1 MILGSWSISP
11 DKIIINREICRKR
24 TFPPIPTNNLP
35 DFSIFSTKF
44 IITKPVV
51 ASFKCSSTKKEYNN
65 VENIF
70 EEFSVLSSLET
81 PWGGD
86 SIWSTMGLYFFS
98 LHIPLSFGGLS
109 VVAQILQQPVL
120 DPQIEAVS
128 ILLIVTMELFGTLA
142 LLGYTKKT
150 DYKLA
155 SFFFQSSEFSKQRRW
170 VKASCLGFGFLIFLV
185 FLTSFV
191 ADILIGTKD
200 VNNPMQ
206 KEILSS
212 GPIAKTALFFLYCFI
227 TPLLEETVYRG
238 FLLTSLCTSK
248 MKWQQAV
255 ILSSFIFSLAHFSS
269 DSSPQLFIIGCVLGC
284 SYCWSGSLLSS
295 FTIHALYNALTLIVT
310 ILS

>member
-1 MILGSWSISP
+1 
-11 DKIIINREICRKR
+11 
-24 TFPPIPTNNLP
+24 
-35 DFSIFSTKF
+35 
-44 IITKPVV
+44 
-51 ASFKCSSTKKEYNN
+51 
-65 VENIF
+65 
-70 EEFSVLSSLET
+70 
-81 PWGGD
+81 
-86 SIWSTMGLYFFS
+86 MGLYFFS

-109 VVAQILQQPVL
+109 VVAQVMQEPVL
-120 DPQIEAVS
+120 DLQTEAVS

-142 LLGYTKKT
+142 LLRYTKKT

-155 SFFFQSSEFSKQRRW
+155 SFFFQSSEFSKQMNW
-170 VKASCLGFGFLIFLV
+170 VKASALGIGFLILLV
-185 FLTSFV
+185 FLASFV
-191 ADILIGTKD
+191 ADILIGPKD
-200 VNNPMQ
+200 VNNPVQ

-212 GPIAKTALFFLYCFI
+212 GPIAKTAFLFLYCFI

-284 SYCWSGSLLSS
+284 SYCLLLVWK
-295 FTIHALYNALTLIVT
+295 FTFFFHNSHFIQSLTLVVT

>member
-70 EEFSVLSSLET
+70 E
-81 PWGGD
+81 
-86 SIWSTMGLYFFS
+86 
-98 LHIPLSFGGLS
+98 
-109 VVAQILQQPVL
+109 
-120 DPQIEAVS
+120 AVS

-155 SFFFQSSEFSKQRRW
+155 SFFFQSSEFSKQRSW

-191 ADILIGTKD
+191 ANILIGTKD
-200 VNNPMQ
+200 VNNPTQ

-269 DSSPQLFIIGCVLGC
+269 DSSQLFIIGCVLGC

-310 ILS
+310 IWIN